1 MKTWWKRI
9 AVLTVIGIL
18 VAAIAGCGG
27 APEKKEAAKESAADA
42 IKKKGKLVVG
52 TATGYYPFEMADKSG
67 KLVGFDIDVANALG
81 KELGVE
87 IEFQNYAFS
96 GLIPA
101 LQAKKV
107 DLVIAGMTITD
118 KRKEVVDF
126 SETYF
131 KSGQAMLVSKKYP
144 NVKKWEDLDKK
155 GNVIAVSMGT
165 TADQTASK
173 MFKNAEVKKFE
184 GSALA
189 GLEVLNGKAVAVIH
203 EVPWVAI
210 YNKMNS
216 DATYAVLEPF
226 TTEELGIAVPKGNE
240 ALLGEIN
247 KFVKKYKAGEDYK
260 KAYAYWFVDM
270 KWWDSV
276 PQKK

>member
-1 MKTWWKRI
+1 MKKWLQK
-9 AVLTVIGIL
+9 ALALAIL
-18 VAAIAGCGG
+18 GMFAMSLAGCGST
-27 APEKKEAAKESAADA
+27 EKKESAVDA
-42 IKKKGKLVVG
+42 IKKKGKLVIG
-52 TATGYYPFEMADKSG
+52 TATGYYPFEMADKNG
-67 KLVGFDIDVANALG
+67 ELVGYDIEVAKALG

-87 IEFQNYAFS
+87 VEFQNYAFS

-118 KRKEVVDF
+118 KRKEVVNF
-126 SETYF
+126 SDSYF
-131 KSGQAMLVSKKYP
+131 TSGQAMLINKNYP
-144 NVKKWEDLDKK
+144 NVKTWEDLDKK

-165 TADQTASK
+165 TADQTASR

-216 DATYAVLEPF
+216 DTTYAVLEPF
-226 TTEELGIAVPKGNE
+226 TTEELGIAVPKGNDQ
-240 ALLGEIN
+240 LLAEVN
-247 KFVKKYKAGEDYK
+247 KFVKKYKASEDYK
-260 KAYAYWFVDM
+260 KEYSYWFVDM
-270 KWWDSV
+270 KWWDMV
-276 PQKK
+276 PPKK

>member
-1 MKTWWKRI
+1 MRNWMKKI
-9 AVLTVIGIL
+9 AALMAL
-18 VAAIAGCGG
+18 CMFAAFIAGCGTT
-27 APEKKEAAKESAADA
+27 KKETAVDA

-67 KLVGFDIDVANALG
+67 QLVGYDIEVAKALA

-87 IEFQNYAFS
+87 VEFQNYAFS

-101 LQAKKV
+101 LQAKKIDV
-107 DLVIAGMTITD
+107 VIAGMTITD
-118 KRKEVVDF
+118 KRREVVDF
-126 SETYF
+126 SDSYF
-131 KSGQAMLVSKKYP
+131 TSGQAMLISKKYP
-144 NVKKWEDLDKK
+144 DVKTWEDLDKK

-165 TADQTASK
+165 TADQTATK

-189 GLEVLNGKAVAVIH
+189 GLEVLNGKATAVIH

-216 DATYAVLEPF
+216 DTTYAIVQPF
-226 TTEELGIAVPKGNE
+226 TTEELGIAVPKGN
-240 ALLGEIN
+240 ADLLAEVN
-247 KFVKKYKAGEDYK
+247 KFVQKYKAGEDSK
-260 KAYAYWFVDM
+260 KAYNYWFVDM
-270 KWWDSV
+270 KWWDNV
-276 PQKK
+276 PAKK